1 MTTATEERC
10 GAGGPSS
17 ACAAFANARDAREH
31 TRTNL
36 PEYLGCIPVTFS
48 TRRSPDSNSRY
59 DSPEGRIILRSRNG
73 CFAQPFGSRNAD
85 FFTVLI
91 ISSSHYPLPSGRRR
105 WHGIDWIKPAVSA
118 CAIAASLADKLMSA
132 NRTRADVRKRRQA
145 DGCCFISAARL
156 RSSSV
161 ASSASG
167 QPPASPRRAHKA
179 GPAARSGN
187 STKLQNA
194 KHVPSSQSRKAGQRA
209 SLNSS
214 AYQLPR
220 SIAKFQRRGAQIP
233 DIATER
239 ICATRKNLIGLYSR

>member
-1 MTTATEERC
+1 
-10 GAGGPSS
+10 
-17 ACAAFANARDAREH
+17 
-31 TRTNL
+31 
-36 PEYLGCIPVTFS
+36 
-48 TRRSPDSNSRY
+48 
-59 DSPEGRIILRSRNG
+59 
-73 CFAQPFGSRNAD
+73 
-85 FFTVLI
+85 VLI
-91 ISSSHYPLPSGRRR
+91 ISSSHYPLPSGRRL
-105 WHGIDWIKPAVSA
+105 WHGIDCTEPAVSA
-118 CAIAASLADKLMSA
+118 CAIAASMADKLMSA
-132 NRTRADVRKRRQA
+132 NRAIADVRKRRRA
-145 DGCCFISAARL
+145 AACYSISAVHSPSLNA
-156 RSSSV
+156 